1 MAKVLV
7 PTVVVAI
14 LALII
19 LPQTFFTVDETQ
31 LAIVT
36 RFGDPRRTHNDPG
49 LRVKVPFVDSVTKF
63 DKRLLRADAPEASLL
78 TADKRNLVIDS
89 YARYRIVEP
98 LLFFQSL
105 RSEREAA
112 SRVSA
117 IVNSQLRSEVAL
129 DLQEDIIS
137 ETREEVMERVTIA
150 SNRTEVTRE
159 EALAF
164 PNGLRNPEITVQ
176 ISPLVQDPDNLIRA
190 RAPTEAELEAL
201 IRDPNPPELEGLK
214 ITYFE
219 PLARRFGVEIV
230 DVRIKGAD
238 FPQDIE
244 ASVFNRM
251 QAERER
257 IASGL
262 RAEGTQRDAEIRAD
276 VDRQVEITLET
287 AQGRAALLRGEG
299 EGEAITILAEALER
313 DPEFYDFQRT
323 LEAYRNSLVDTDTTV
338 LLDVNSDLFKF
349 LQDPFGGEEPA
360 ANSGN

>member
-1 MAKVLV
+1 MAKVFV
-7 PTVVVAI
+7 PTVIAAI

-36 RFGDPRRTHNDPG
+36 RFGEFRRAHNEPG
-49 LRVKVPFVDSVTKF
+49 LRVKTPFIDSVTKF
-63 DKRLLRADAPEASLL
+63 DKRLLRADAPSASLL
-78 TADKRNLVIDS
+78 TSDKRNLVIDS

-98 LLFFQSL
+98 LLFFRSFQ
-105 RSEREAA
+105 SERDAA

-129 DLQEDIIS
+129 DLQTDIIS
-137 ETREEVMERVTIA
+137 ETREEVMQRVTLA
-150 SNRTEVTRE
+150 SNRAEVTRE
-159 EALAF
+159 EALLF
-164 PNGLRNPEITVQ
+164 PNGLRNPEITIQ
-176 ISPLVQDPDNLIRA
+176 ISPLVQDSDNLVRG
-190 RAPTEAELEAL
+190 RPPTASEFEAL
-201 IRDPNPPELEGLK
+201 VGNPNPPELAEFK
-214 ITYFE
+214 VTYFQ

-238 FPQDIE
+238 FPVDIAE
-244 ASVFNRM
+244 SVFNRM

-257 IASGL
+257 IADGL

-287 AQGRAALLRGEG
+287 ARGRSALLRGEG
-299 EGEAITILAEALER
+299 EGAAISILAEALEQ

-323 LEAYRNSLVDTDTTV
+323 LEAYRNALVNDTTI
-338 LLDVNSDLFKF
+338 LLDANSDLFKF
-349 LQDPFGGEEPA
+349 LQDPFGDTGA
-360 ANSGN
+360 DSN

>member
-1 MAKVLV
+1 MAKVFV
-7 PTVVVAI
+7 PTVIAAI
-14 LALII
+14 IALIV

-36 RFGDPRRTHNDPG
+36 RFGEFRRAHNEPG
-49 LRVKVPFVDSVTKF
+49 LRVKVPFIDSVTKF
-63 DKRLLRADAPEASLL
+63 DSRLLRADAPPASLL

-98 LLFFQSL
+98 LLFFQRLS
-105 RSEREAA
+105 SEREAA

-129 DLQEDIIS
+129 DLQSDIIS
-137 ETREEVMERVTIA
+137 ETREEVMQRVTVA
-150 SNRTEVTRE
+150 SNRAEISRD
-159 EALAF
+159 EAVLF
-164 PNGLRNPEITVQ
+164 PDGLNNPEIT
-176 ISPLVQDPDNLIRA
+176 ILLTPLVQDPDSIVRA
-190 RAPTEAELEAL
+190 RTPTPEEKAAL
-201 IRDPNPPELEGLK
+201 IREENPPEIEGFSVS
-214 ITYFE
+214 YFQ
-219 PLARRFGVEIV
+219 PLARGFGVEIV

-238 FPQDIE
+238 FPIDI
-244 ASVFNRM
+244 ASSVFNRM

-287 AQGRAALLRGEG
+287 ARGRAALLRGEG
-299 EGEAITILAEALER
+299 EGEAITILAAALEQ

-323 LEAYRNSLVDTDTTV
+323 LEAYRNALDSDTTV
-338 LLDVNSDLFKF
+338 LLDSDSDLFKF
-349 LQDPFGGEEPA
+349 LQDPFGSTETPA
-360 ANSGN
+360 SN

>member
-1 MAKVLV
+1 MAKVFI
-7 PTVVVAI
+7 PTIVVLIV
-14 LALII
+14 ALIV

-36 RFGDPRRTHNDPG
+36 RFGQFRRDHTNPG

-63 DKRLLRADAPEASLL
+63 DKRLLRADAPAASLL
-78 TADKRNLVIDS
+78 TSDKRNLVIDS

-98 LLFFQSL
+98 LLFFRSL

-112 SRVSA
+112 SRVSN

-129 DLQEDIIS
+129 DLQSDIIS
-137 ETREEVMERVTIA
+137 ETRETVMQRVTFA
-150 SNRTEVTRE
+150 SNRAEISRDEATE
-159 EALAF
+159 F
-164 PNGLRNPEITVQ
+164 PGGLRNADVAIQ
-176 ISPLVQDPDNLIRA
+176 IDPLVQDSENPIRG
-190 RAPTEAELEAL
+190 RPPTPAELEAL
-201 IRDPNPPELEGLK
+201 VASESPPELADFK
-214 ITYFE
+214 VTYFQ
-219 PLARRFGVEIV
+219 PLARQFGVEIV

-238 FPQDIE
+238 FPVDI
-244 ASVFNRM
+244 ATSVFSRM

-287 AQGRAALLRGEG
+287 ARGQSSLLRGEG
-299 EGEAITILAEALER
+299 EGQAIAILADALQR

-323 LEAYRNSLVDTDTTV
+323 LEAYRVALAADTTV
-338 LLDVNSDLFKF
+338 LLDANSDLFKF
-349 LQDPFGGEEPA
+349 LQDPFGGDSSSS
-360 ANSGN
+360 N